1 MLNTEKIVFDEPI
14 YWMPNFNGSIK
25 VSILKLLDDGR
36 VLVRQY
42 SEKKDL
48 KPYYT
53 QIAHL
58 YNCAENAAKG
68 RRAWE
73 ASKRKK
79 ARGDKNDRRR

>member
-1 MLNTEKIVFDEPI
+1 MVNKEKIVLDEPI

-25 VSILKLLDDGR
+25 VSIIEVLDDGK

-42 SEKKDL
+42 SKDKDL
-48 KPYYT
+48 KPFHVLLS
-53 QIAHL
+53 HL
-58 YNCAENAAKG
+58 YNSADAAAKG

-79 ARGDKNDRRR
+79 ARGDKK